1 MLLLVC
7 SKLMIVGC
15 TYRYQRTNNDGT
27 EVLNYPYTLVR
38 LASRYIK
45 FKVVK
50 VKNDIEISFIHYA
63 KFITLDKSRVC
74 AKPVGKPA
82 T

>member
-1 MLLLVC
+1 
-7 SKLMIVGC
+7 MIVGC

-50 VKNDIEISFIHYA
+50 VKNDCDISFINYA
-63 KFITLDKSRVC
+63 KFIFLDKSRVC
-74 AKPVGKPA
+74 AKSVGKPA